1 MKKNLILF
9 FCLSVLVPAIQ
20 AATVLNDSW
29 SNVVQGRCS
38 DQTTAW
44 WGSAEAIRIAE
55 NVLLYQKECGG
66 FNKNINMQLVLT
78 AAQKATLLAD
88 KPKNTDCCIDNGAVT
103 YELMYLSKA
112 YKGIADSTMKAKIKT
127 AFLKS
132 VSYLIKAQ
140 YANGG
145 WPQYYPYRGGY
156 SNHITYNDNAM
167 INVMEILRRIYKK
180 DTYYNI
186 TVSDSIGNLARAA
199 FDKGVKCVLKTQ
211 YIQQN
216 KYAVWCA
223 QHDYVTL
230 VPVMA
235 RSYELASLSG
245 AESGNITKL
254 LMSLDNPSKEIKRA
268 IYSSAAWYDRSRIKG
283 QRLESFTNTDGLSDK
298 RVVADAN
305 ASDMWAR
312 FYILTTNRP
321 FFCDRD
327 GIIKYSLAEIG
338 YERRNGYSWYNTTG
352 ADVLNSYNTWL
363 PKWGSS
369 ILASPLPN
377 ASFKTTDSIPV
388 MAFANKYAGST
399 LKKFDLMVDGQV
411 SQSYTTSAINTHLK
425 GLNGGS
431 HTIIVKAEFLSG
443 KIESDTIAIQVTGGT
458 ALPSPSETESKL
470 NCIVSKSTVHFDL
483 QNQDLALVEIYNLQS
498 QLVYRA
504 KPMQPT
510 HLMEKGLLPAGL
522 FLVRVMDTNN
532 QTYVQKIILTN

>member
-1 MKKNLILF
+1 M
-9 FCLSVLVPAIQ
+9 PASQ

-78 AAQKATLLAD
+78 SAQKATLLTD

-112 YKGIADSTMKAKIKT
+112 YKGIADTTLKAKIKT
-127 AFLKS
+127 AFIKS

-167 INVMEILRRIYKK
+167 INVMEILRRIYNK

-186 TVSDSIGNLARAA
+186 TVTDSIGNLARAA

-211 YIQQN
+211 YIQNN
-216 KYAVWCA
+216 KYTVWCA

-268 IYSSAAWYDRSRIKG
+268 IHSSAAWYDRSRIKG

-298 RVVADAN
+298 RVVADAT
-305 ASDMWAR
+305 ASDMWGR

-369 ILASPLPN
+369 VLASPLPN
-377 ASFKTTDSIPV
+377 AAFKTTDSIPV
-388 MAFANKYAGST
+388 MAFANKYAGT
-399 LKKFDLMVDGQV
+399 VLKKFDLIVDGLV
-411 SQSYTTSAINTHLK
+411 SQSYTTSAINTYLK
-425 GLNGGS
+425 GMNNGS
-431 HTIIVKAEFLSG
+431 HTIIIKAEFLSG
-443 KIESDTIAIQVTGGT
+443 KLESDTISIQVSG
-458 ALPSPSETESKL
+458 PSSIEQNNETNQTLTCYS
-470 NCIVSKSTVHFDL
+470 NASTDGVNLQL
-483 QNQDLALVEIYNLQS
+483 QNQDMILVEIYNLQN
-498 QLVYRA
+498 QLVYKA
-504 KPMQPT
+504 KPMQST
-510 HLMEKGLLPAGL
+510 HRIEKGKLSTGM
-522 FLVRVMDTNN
+522 FLIRVKDSNE
-532 QTYVQKIILTN
+532 QTYHQKIMLRN